1 MRKSKMSKILAFAL
15 SGMLLCTP
23 ISPTVYAAEET
34 ATVEEMTNTE
44 QTAGEESQEQEVI
57 DEKEESVEETTAM
70 EEVLAEEEVAEE
82 TVAEE
87 TSTDK
92 IQNLE
97 QASFEEFEEATAK
110 LIAEYDE
117 KLDEDTIASNSTY
130 MLKRLLVK
138 GLGGEL
144 DFSDCGAEAIIKGSD
159 NVTILQFATEELT
172 EQAKNKIDQMDG
184 VKYCDVDQYI
194 SLGKP
199 QQSQSSESVPMV
211 DGETEY
217 LSWGS
222 QRIAADKYV
231 KHIADK
237 QDEFIVA
244 VIDTGITLDH
254 PYFQGKLALEH
265 AYNYAYGNTNVQDDH
280 LPSPLGDPRE
290 SGHGTHVSGTILDAT
305 TGLNVKILPLKA
317 LNAAGDASDI
327 NVANAIIRAA
337 RVGAKVA
344 NLSLGGPHESNYLEE
359 AIQYAVKSDTTVV
372 VASGNDTQS
381 VDNNGVCPAH
391 IPECIVVGAIDK
403 NENYAPFSN
412 YGKSVDLVAP
422 GVRIFSTVNNSA
434 KFSWMD
440 GTSMATPHVS
450 AAAALLKIN
459 NPSLTPSQ
467 IESLLTSN
475 AKDLG
480 EPGKDIYYGAGMV
493 DLTNLIEHDYSDVET
508 IEKATPDYNGTITA
522 VCETC
527 GDEDENVSTPIYR
540 PEVMQLSQTEYI
552 YTGTSKKPSVTILDA
567 AGKTITSNNY
577 TISYEKGRIE
587 VGTYKVKVK
596 FKGKYYEGEMEKE
609 IHINKAPQ
617 KFSGKGCTKRIWD
630 APFKFLSVQRTK
642 GDGVLTYKS
651 SNPKVATIT
660 SDGEVT
666 IKGVGKTTITITAS
680 ETEHYKK
687 TVKKNT
693 ITVTPAVTNI
703 KSVRSYSR
711 RSFTA
716 TWNRDKIAD
725 AYQIQYS
732 TSPNFSNAKITTVGS
747 RTTSKT
753 ISKLQTKKKYYVRL
767 RTYKKVSGVKY
778 YSPWS
783 ATSTIV
789 TK

>member
-70 EEVLAEEEVAEE
+70 EEVLAEEEAAEE

-144 DFSDCGAEAIIKGSD
+144 DFSDCGAEAIIKGPD

-194 SLGKP
+194 SLEKTTVEKAEKDEISS
-199 QQSQSSESVPMV
+199 SQLFEFNYTPM
-211 DGETEY
+211 
-217 LSWGS
+217 SWGVEYMGLD
-222 QRIAADKYV
+222 QYAQHLLERDNHEV
-231 KHIADK
+231 T
-237 QDEFIVA
+237 VA
-244 VIDTGITLDH
+244 VLDTGITLNH
-254 PYFQGKLALEH
+254 ELFNQRLALDY
-265 AYNYAYGNTNVQDDH
+265 AYNYVGGNKNVEDDH
-280 LPSPLGDPRE
+280 IGG
-290 SGHGTHVSGTILDAT
+290 GHGTHVSGTIIDAT
-305 TGLNVKILPLKA
+305 PALEVKILPLKVFD
-317 LNAAGDASDI
+317 NNGGGCVI
-327 NVANAIIRAA
+327 NSANAMIRAA
-337 RVGAKVA
+337 RVGAKVINYSA
-344 NLSLGGPHESNYLEE
+344 GFPHSNYLEE
-359 AIQYAVKSDTTVV
+359 AVEYAKKSDVTVV
-372 VASGNDTQS
+372 VSAGNEYTWIDKAE
-381 VDNNGVCPAH
+381 DGGPACPAH
-391 IPECIVVGAIDK
+391 MMENCIVVGAVDEYG
-403 NENYAPFSN
+403 NRADFSN
-412 YGKSVDLVAP
+412 FGSSLDLVAP
-422 GVRIFSTVNNSA
+422 GVNILSAVNTTA
-434 KFSWMD
+434 VYDYMQ
-440 GTSMATPHVS
+440 GTSMAAPHVS
-450 AAAALLKIN
+450 AAAALLKLDD
-459 NPSLTPSQ
+459 PSLTPSE
-467 IESLLTSN
+467 IEEILKRE
-475 AKDLG
+475 AMDLG
-480 EPGKDIYYGAGMV
+480 DPGSDVYTGAGFA
-493 DLTNLIEHDYSDVET
+493 NLLNIIEHTYNNKQE
-508 IEKATPDYNGTITA
+508 IKKATPDYNGEIKTI
-522 VCETC
+522 CDQC
-527 GDEDENVSTPIYR
+527 DESVSTPIYR

-725 AYQIQYS
+725 VYQIQYS

-753 ISKLQTKKKYYVRL
+753 ISKLQAKKKYYVRL